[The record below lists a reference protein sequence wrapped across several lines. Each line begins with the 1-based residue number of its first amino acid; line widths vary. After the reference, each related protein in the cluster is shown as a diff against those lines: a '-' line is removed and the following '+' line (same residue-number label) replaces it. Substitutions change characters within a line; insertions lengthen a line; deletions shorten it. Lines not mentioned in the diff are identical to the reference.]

1 MSQNEKTLTPK
12 LVKKLWAAFI
22 ILVLLMGAS
31 YILITS
37 YFANKHNQET
47 TQRLNADVAN
57 HVIAEKFQN
66 ASPFLEDG
74 SVNKE
79 LFGDLMHDMMA
90 VNQGIEVYLLND
102 LGEILYSVVLD
113 PNDKDA
119 TKSVSLDP
127 IRSFIQDQGEKFV
140 LGDDPRNP
148 GEQKIF
154 SAAPYSVDGRDG
166 FIYIVLA
173 GKKFQ
178 EVSNTLMGQYFAKLG
193 LGAFLLTMLFAALIG
208 LLAIWFLTKNLR
220 LIIDTVRRF
229 REGDLTARIE
239 NPDSSDISIF
249 ANSFN
254 EMADNIVDNMNQMQ
268 SVDQLRRELIAN
280 VSHDLRTPLAVLKGY
295 VETLQIKNDT
305 LSEDEKKEY
314 LKITHDSI
322 DKLSTLINQLFEYS
336 KLEAEQVT
344 PIKEPFSITELSHDL
359 IAKFKLLAD
368 KKGITLKLDN
378 PEDNN
383 MVFADVG
390 LVERALQNLIENAI
404 KYTQPNGS
412 VTLALKKRDKNVEIN
427 ITDTG
432 SGIPVSEQP
441 FIFDRYKQVGKSA
454 KKQQGYGLGLA
465 IVKKIMDLH
474 DTTITVLSKPKEG
487 SSFIFNLPAY
497 LPSVSS

>member
-1 MSQNEKTLTPK
+1 MSTVEKTLTPK

-22 ILVLLMGAS
+22 LLVLLMGAS
-31 YILITS
+31 YMLITS

-90 VNQGIEVYLLND
+90 VNQGIEVYLLNQT
-102 LGEILYSVVLD
+102 GEILYSVVLD

-119 TKSVSLDP
+119 TKSVALDP
-127 IRSFIQDQGEKFV
+127 IKSFIKTEGKEFV

-148 GEQKIF
+148 EEQKIF

-193 LGAFLLTMLFAALIG
+193 LGATLLTTLFSALIG

-220 LIIDTVRRF
+220 LITGTVRKF
-229 REGDLTARIE
+229 QEGDLNARIE
-239 NPDSSDISIF
+239 NPEKSDIGIF
-249 ANSFN
+249 AKSFN
-254 EMADNIVDNMNQMQ
+254 EMADTIVGNMDKMK
-268 SVDQLRRELIAN
+268 SVDLLRRELIAN

-295 VETLQIKNDT
+295 IETLQMKRDT
-305 LSEDEKKEY
+305 LSETEKQEY
-314 LKITHDSI
+314 LQITHDNV
-322 DKLSTLINQLFEYS
+322 DKLSNLINQLFEYS

-344 PIKEPFSITELSHDL
+344 PVKEPFSITELSHDL
-359 IAKFKLLAD
+359 IAKFKVLAERKEIGLQID
-368 KKGITLKLDN
+368 K
-378 PEDNN
+378 PEENC
-383 MVFADVG
+383 MVFADVS

-404 KYTQPNGS
+404 KYTEPKGR
-412 VTLALKKRDKNVEIN
+412 VTLSLLKKGKNIEIN

-432 SGIPVSEQP
+432 TGIPVNEQP
-441 FIFDRYKQVGKSA
+441 FIFDRYKQVDKSA
-454 KKQQGYGLGLA
+454 KKQGSGLGLA
-465 IVKKIMDLH
+465 IVKKIMELH

-497 LPSVSS
+497 QA